1 MSTAVVTIAHGRHE
15 HLRLQQRSLAR
26 GGPARPVGAGGHG
39 RPRAGWLA
47 QPTPACAPGSSS
59 WPPIPA
65 ACRSPGPATAGRQR
79 ALELGADVL
88 VFLDVDC
95 LAGPGLTAAYADAV
109 REQPGTVW
117 SGPVTYLPPPGPGG
131 YDLARLAELDAPH
144 PARPAPAPGERA
156 HDADP
161 DLFWSLSFALSA
173 AAWSRAG
180 GFHEGYVG
188 YGGEDTDFARVLL
201 AGGLRL
207 GWLGAARA
215 FHQWHPDRDPA
226 PAAPGRHPAQRGGLR
241 LALGLLADGRL
252 AGRVRA
258 RRPGAPYPRRGLD
271 RAD

>member
-1 MSTAVVTIAHGRHE
+1 VSTAVVTIAHGRHE
-15 HLRLQQRSLAR
+15 HLRLQQRSLAA
-26 GGPARPVGAGGHG
+26 GARPDLWVLVAMDDPGLDDWPGDAGL
-39 RPRAGWLA
+39 RPRVVELA
-47 QPTPACAPGSSS
+47 ADPGGL
-59 WPPIPA
+59 PLA
-65 ACRSPGPATAGRQR
+65 RARNHGAER

-117 SGPVTYLPPPGPGG
+117 SGPVTYLPPPGPDG

-215 FHQWHPDRDPA
+215 FHQWHPTETPPRQHLDDILRNGAVFASRWGSWPMGGWLAAFERD
-226 PAAPGRHPAQRGGLR
+226 GLVRRTRDGGWTQ
-241 LALGLLADGRL
+241 AD
-252 AGRVRA
+252 
-258 RRPGAPYPRRGLD
+258 
-271 RAD
+271 